1 MKTTLLKTSLL
12 CGLIL
17 AAASCKRDETLAPE
31 IPPSDGTEMTLQ
43 GGEGASNAVNAVYVD
58 LSAEKQTSIARN
70 SWHLGFYTGS
80 EFRVIV
86 NNQTDATALATEFT
100 DINAVNPSNVDF
112 SAMVFNQTAPSPALF
127 DLLDDSLGRINQTAI
142 AEISATAS
150 ENRVYIVNPVLA
162 TTVAAENLWKIRVLR
177 NGSNGYT
184 LQYARLADTN
194 FQTANITKDATYNFQ
209 FFSFTGGAVQVEPQK
224 ADWDFVW
231 SKSMYIHFFQGR
243 YVPYSFSDIILINHL
258 ASVQAA
264 EVIFE
269 NGDFNVTY
277 ADFSETHL
285 NQITLTNNRNTIGST
300 WRGILSAPFGAL
312 QDRYYILKDNDNNIF
327 KIRFISM
334 GAGNDGG
341 NRGYPQLEYT
351 LVKQG

>member
-1 MKTTLLKTSLL
+1 MKTTLFKTSLL

-70 SWHLGFYTGS
+70 SWNLGFYAGAD
-80 EFRVIV
+80 FRVIV
-86 NNQTDATALATEFT
+86 NNQTDATALATTFT
-100 DINAVNPSNVDF
+100 DINAVNSSNVDF
-112 SAMVFNQTAPSPALF
+112 SSMVFNQMAPSAGLF
-127 DLLDDSLGRINQTAI
+127 DLVDDTLGRVSHTAI

-150 ENRVYIVNPVLA
+150 QNHVYIINPVLGA
-162 TTVAAENLWKIRVLR
+162 TVAAENLWKIRVLR
-177 NGSNGYT
+177 NGNNGYT

-231 SKSMYIHFFQGR
+231 SKSMYYTFRGV
-243 YVPYSFSDIILINHL
+243 YLPYSFSDIIFTNHL
-258 ASVQAA
+258 ASVESA
-264 EVIFE
+264 EIIIG
-269 NGDFNVTY
+269 GDFTTSY
-277 ADFSETHL
+277 TDFNESHL
-285 NQITLTNNRNTIGST
+285 SQVQLTNNRNTIGST
-300 WRGILSAPFGAL
+300 WRSIGMTSSIANT
-312 QDRYYILKDNDNNIF
+312 DRYYILKDSSNNIY
-327 KIRFISM
+327 KIRFISISP
-334 GAGNDGG
+334 NDGG
-341 NRGYPQLEYT
+341 NRGYPQLEYK
-351 LVKQG
+351 LVKEG